1 MFFEIGR
8 GIRKI
13 RGGTHSGGN
22 EMQKLAPIFL
32 IAARLGCAEISYTTA
47 SVRPDNALIIDIQ
60 VFATGK
66 AAKVSASYQTD
77 GVDPLV
83 TPFVPIP
90 LTGPA
95 TITVGRLRAGKTY
108 SYTVRAVDEHGS
120 PAGTSQGSFTT
131 GALPPALAA
140 NTYKLQGR
148 TTVPL
153 VILPHIETNF
163 KGYVALDLHSSD
175 APQIV
180 WYYSNAPSSV
190 SGAMQVDP
198 INSIVQDR
206 RGNFL
211 IADAGSGPPPL
222 AADTFYREI
231 APDGTILSESPV
243 HCAITPQPAGSTAP
257 KGWIWA
263 YGNDSLE
270 QLVPGSDRVRGTVLH
285 LTKIVKDPFFDAGLA
300 AQGARLQTGIGIRRW
315 TPATGEDDLVW
326 DPFNFLDPIM
336 ERTDAATSDPGS
348 YSGTRSPVPC
358 SGVSVMS
365 EEWMHSNSLQVTPD
379 GLFLMSVRHLDTIIA
394 ISPQFDR
401 IAWRIGRFGSD
412 FSFPTPADKFY
423 HEHFV
428 RMLDNGNLLM
438 LDNGNGRPSAE
449 GGQYT
454 RALELELG
462 WESMTA
468 TKVWEYRHP
477 VGNDAPSAYKYADKV
492 GTAQRLDNG
501 NTIVLFGADIDPVT
515 LAAKNPQT
523 FTLVE
528 ADSKPEANA
537 VAVLDFL
544 MPGANPVYRAL
555 PVETLFGEVTGRARP

>member
-1 MFFEIGR
+1 
-8 GIRKI
+8 
-13 RGGTHSGGN
+13 
-22 EMQKLAPIFL
+22 MQKIGLIVL
-32 IAARLGCAEISYTTA
+32 IAARLGCAEILYTSA
-47 SVRPDNALIIDIQ
+47 SVRPANALIVDIE
-60 VFATGK
+60 VLATGK
-66 AAKVSASYQTD
+66 AARVSVSYQTD

-90 LTGPA
+90 RTGPA
-95 TITVGRLRAGKTY
+95 TITVGRVRAAKTY
-108 SYTVRAVDEHGS
+108 TYTVRAVDDHGS

-131 GALPPALAA
+131 GALPAALAA

-180 WYYSNAPSSV
+180 WYYSNEPSSA
-190 SGAMQVDP
+190 SGSVQVDP
-198 INSIVQDR
+198 VNSIVQDR
-206 RGNFL
+206 HGKL
-211 IADAGSGPPPL
+211 LMADAGSGPPPL

-231 APDGTILSESPV
+231 TPDGTILSESPV
-243 HCAITPQPAGSTAP
+243 RCAVTLPPAGSTAP

-263 YGNDSLE
+263 HGNDSLE
-270 QLVPGSDRVRGTVLH
+270 QLVPGSDGVRGTVLH
-285 LTKIVKDPFFDAGLA
+285 LTKIVRDPFFEAGLA
-300 AQGARLQTGIGIRRW
+300 AQGARLQTGIGIGRW
-315 TPATGEDDLVW
+315 TPATGADELVW
-326 DPFNFLDPIM
+326 DPFDFLDPLT
-336 ERTDAATSDPGS
+336 ERTDAVTSDPGS
-348 YSGTRSPVPC
+348 YSGTRSPFPC
-358 SGVSVMS
+358 SGASVMS

-379 GLFLMSVRHLDTIIA
+379 GLLLMSVRHLDTIIA
-394 ISPQFDR
+394 ISPQADR

-428 RMLDNGNLLM
+428 RMLENGNLLM
-438 LDNGNGRPSAE
+438 LDNGNGRPSSE

-454 RALELELG
+454 RALELELDWG
-462 WESMTA
+462 SMTA
-468 TKVWEYRHP
+468 TKIWEYRQQ
-477 VGNDAPSAYKYADKV
+477 VGNVSPSAYKYADKV

-501 NTIVLFGADIDPVT
+501 NTVVLFGADIDPVT

-528 ADSKPEANA
+528 ADSNPEAKA
-537 VAVLDFL
+537 VAVLDFQ

-555 PVETLFGEVTGRARP
+555 PVKTLFGEVTGKARP

>member
-1 MFFEIGR
+1 
-8 GIRKI
+8 
-13 RGGTHSGGN
+13 
-22 EMQKLAPIFL
+22 MQKFSLMFAF
-32 IAARLGCAEISYTTA
+32 AAQVGCAEILYTSA
-47 SVRPDNALIIDIQ
+47 SVRPDNALIVDIQ
-60 VFATGK
+60 MVATGK
-66 AAKVSASYQTD
+66 AAKVSATYQTD

-83 TPFVPIP
+83 TSLVALPPA
-90 LTGPA
+90 GPA
-95 TITVGRLRAGKTY
+95 TITVGRLRATKTY
-108 SYTVRAVDEHGS
+108 SYTVRAVDDHGS
-120 PAGTSQGSFTT
+120 PAGSSQGTFTT
-131 GALPPALAA
+131 GALPAPLAA

-180 WYYSNAPSSV
+180 WYYSNAPSNV
-190 SGAMQVDP
+190 SGAIQVDP
-198 INSIVQDR
+198 INSIVRDR

-243 HCAITPQPAGSTAP
+243 HCSITPPPAGSEPRA
-257 KGWIWA
+257 GWVWA
-263 YGNDSLE
+263 HGNDSLE
-270 QLVPGSDRVRGTVLH
+270 QLVPGSDGIRGTVLH
-285 LTKIVKDPFFDAGLA
+285 FTKIVKDPFFDAGLA
-300 AQGARLQTGIGIRRW
+300 PQGARLQTGIGIRRW
-315 TPATGEDDLVW
+315 TPSTGTDELVW
-326 DPFNFLDPIM
+326 DPFQFLNPVT

-358 SGVSVMS
+358 SGASVMS

-379 GLFLMSVRHLDTIIA
+379 GLLLMSVRHLDTIIA

-412 FSFPTPADKFY
+412 FTFPNPADRFY

-438 LDNGNGRPSAE
+438 VDNGNGRPASE
-449 GGQYT
+449 GGQFT
-454 RALELELG
+454 RALELQLD

-468 TKVWEYRHP
+468 AKVWEYRHP
-477 VGNDAPSAYKYADKV
+477 VGNGASPAYKYADKV
-492 GTAQRLDNG
+492 GTAQRLNNG
-501 NTIVLFGADIDPVT
+501 DTIVLFGADIDTAT
-515 LAAKNPQT
+515 LAAKSPQT

-528 ADSKPEANA
+528 ADAKPQANS
-537 VAVLDFL
+537 VAVLDFQ

-555 PVETLFGEVTGRARP
+555 PVESLFGEVSGKGRP

>member
-1 MFFEIGR
+1 MQRLILMF
-8 GIRKI
+8 
-13 RGGTHSGGN
+13 
-22 EMQKLAPIFL
+22 A
-32 IAARLGCAEISYTTA
+32 IAAPFGCAEILYTSA
-47 SVRPDNALIIDIQ
+47 AVRADNALIVDIQ
-60 VFATGK
+60 VSAAGK
-66 AAKVSASYQTD
+66 AAKVSVTYQAD

-83 TPFVPIP
+83 TPFIPVPP
-90 LTGPA
+90 AGPA
-95 TITVGRLRAGKTY
+95 TVTVGRLRASKTY
-108 SYTVRAVDEHGS
+108 SYTVRAVDDHGS
-120 PAGTSQGSFTT
+120 PAGTSQGTFIT
-131 GALPPALAA
+131 GDLPAALAA

-190 SGAMQVDP
+190 SGTLQVDP
-198 INSIVQDR
+198 INSIVQDQ

-222 AADTFYREI
+222 AADTFYREVT
-231 APDGTILSESPV
+231 PDGTILSESPV
-243 HCAITPQPAGSTAP
+243 RCAVTPPVAGSTAP
-257 KGWIWA
+257 NGWIWA
-263 YGNDSLE
+263 HGNDSLE
-270 QLVPGSDRVRGTVLH
+270 QLVPGSDGVRGTVLH
-285 LTKIVKDPFFDAGLA
+285 LTKIVKDPFFEAGLA

-315 TPATGEDDLVW
+315 NPFTGADDLLW
-326 DPFNFLDPIM
+326 DPFNFLNPIT
-336 ERTDAATSDPGS
+336 ERTDASTSDPGS

-358 SGVSVMS
+358 SGASVMS
-365 EEWMHSNSLQVTPD
+365 EEWMHSNSFQVTPD
-379 GLFLMSVRHLDTIIA
+379 GLLLMSVRHLDTIIA

-412 FSFPTPADKFY
+412 FSFPNPTDKFY

-428 RMLDNGNLLM
+428 RMLDNGNILM
-438 LDNGNGRPSAE
+438 LDNGNGRPSVE

-454 RALELELG
+454 RALELELD

-468 TKVWEYRHP
+468 SKVWEYRHQA
-477 VGNDAPSAYKYADKV
+477 GNDAASAYKYADKV
-492 GTAQRLDNG
+492 GTAQRLTNG
-501 NTIVLFGADIDPVT
+501 NTVVLFGADIDPVS

-528 ADSKPEANA
+528 ADAKPQANP
-537 VAVLDFL
+537 VAVLDFQ

-555 PVETLFGEVTGRARP
+555 PVETLFGEVTGKARP

>member
-1 MFFEIGR
+1 
-8 GIRKI
+8 
-13 RGGTHSGGN
+13 
-22 EMQKLAPIFL
+22 MQKFALVSL
-32 IAARLGCAEISYTTA
+32 IAARFGCAEILYTSA
-47 SVRPDNALIIDIQ
+47 SVRPENALIVDIQ
-60 VFATGK
+60 VLATGK
-66 AAKVSASYQTD
+66 AARVSASYQTD

-90 LTGPA
+90 PTGPA
-95 TITVGRLRAGKTY
+95 TITVGRVRAGRTY
-108 SYTVRAVDEHGS
+108 SYTVRAVDDHGS
-120 PAGTSQGSFTT
+120 PAGTSRGSFTT
-131 GALPPALAA
+131 GALPAALAA

-180 WYYSNAPSSV
+180 WYYSNAPSNA
-190 SGAMQVDP
+190 SGTVQVDP

-206 RGNFL
+206 HGNLL

-231 APDGTILSESPV
+231 APDGTTISESPA
-243 HCAITPQPAGSTAP
+243 HCAVTPPPPGSPAP

-263 YGNDSLE
+263 HGNDSLE
-270 QLVPGSDRVRGTVLH
+270 QLVPGADGVRGTVLH
-285 LTKIVKDPFFDAGLA
+285 LAKIVKDPYFDAGLA
-300 AQGARLQTGIGIRRW
+300 PQGARLQSGIGIRRW
-315 TPATGEDDLVW
+315 RPATGADELVW
-326 DPFNFLDPIM
+326 DPFSFLNPLT
-336 ERTDAATSDPGS
+336 ERTDPTTSDPGS
-348 YSGTRSPVPC
+348 YSGTRSPFPC
-358 SGVSVMS
+358 AGASLQAD
-365 EEWMHSNSLQVTPD
+365 EWMHSNSLQVTPT
-379 GLFLMSVRHLDTIIA
+379 GLLLMSVRHLDTVIA

-412 FSFPTPADKFY
+412 FAFTNPSDRFY

-438 LDNGNGRPSAE
+438 LDNGNGRPAAE
-449 GGQYT
+449 GGNYT
-454 RALELELG
+454 RALELALD
-462 WESMTA
+462 WDSMKA
-468 TKVWEYRHP
+468 TKVWEYRHNLGGSRDP
-477 VGNDAPSAYKYADKV
+477 TYKYADKV
-492 GTAQRLDNG
+492 GTAQRLENG
-501 NTIVLFGADIDPVT
+501 NTIVLFGADIDPAT

-528 ADSKPEANA
+528 ADSNPQAGT
-537 VAVLDFL
+537 VAVLDFQ

-555 PVETLFGEVTGRARP
+555 PVTTLIGEVPGKAHE

>member
-1 MFFEIGR
+1 
-8 GIRKI
+8 
-13 RGGTHSGGN
+13 
-22 EMQKLAPIFL
+22 MQTSILISLA
-32 IAARLGCAEISYTTA
+32 IAAACHAEILYTSS
-47 SVRPDNALIIDIQ
+47 SVRPDNVLIVDIQ
-60 VFATGK
+60 VVTTGK
-66 AAKVSASYQTD
+66 AAKVSVTYQTP

-83 TPFVPIP
+83 TAFVPVP
-90 LTGPA
+90 PTGPA

-108 SYTVRAVDEHGS
+108 SYTVRAVDSHGS
-120 PAGTSQGSFTT
+120 PAGTAEGTFTT
-131 GALPPALAA
+131 GALPAALAA

-163 KGYVALDLHSSD
+163 TGYVALDLHSAD

-190 SGAMQVDP
+190 SGKTQVDP
-198 INSIVQDR
+198 VNSIVQDKH
-206 RGNFL
+206 GNFL

-243 HCAITPQPAGSTAP
+243 HCAITPPPAGSIAP

-263 YGNDSLE
+263 HGNDSLE
-270 QLVPGSDRVRGTVLH
+270 QLVPGSDGVRGTVLH
-285 LTKIVKDPFFDAGLA
+285 MTKIVKDPFFDAGLA

-315 TPATGEDDLVW
+315 TPTTGTDELVW
-326 DPFNFLDPIM
+326 DPFNFLDPIV

-358 SGVSVMS
+358 SGVSTMS
-365 EEWMHSNSLQVTPD
+365 EEWMHSNSFQVTPD
-379 GLFLMSVRHLDTIIA
+379 GLLLMSVRHLDTIVA

-412 FSFPTPADKFY
+412 FSFSSPGDKFY

-428 RMLDNGNLLM
+428 RMLNNGNLLM
-438 LDNGNGRPSAE
+438 LDNGNGRPSLD

-454 RALELELG
+454 RALELELD

-468 TKVWEYRHP
+468 AKVWEYRHQ
-477 VGNDAPSAYKYADKV
+477 VGTDAASPYKYADKV

-528 ADSKPEANA
+528 ADSKPEADA
-537 VAVLDFL
+537 VAVLDFQ

-555 PVETLFGEVTGRARP
+555 PVQSLFGEVAGKGRP